1 MGHFF
6 KKADWLGLGKRPSK
20 ASLIFLG
27 LAPFILLVA
36 IYVIGSDMRLSEN
49 PADKLMPSLSKMG
62 DTFTRYAFEEDK
74 RTGEY
79 LLLND
84 WRASMQRLAI
94 GMAAASFVGLVLGIS
109 MGLFPYIRQA
119 LLPFVTF
126 WSIVPP
132 LAILPILF
140 ILFGVGESGKIMLI
154 FLGAVWFI
162 SRDLYEQVSNVPKE
176 QIVKTLT
183 FNASIFSI
191 IWRVILPQILP
202 RLIDAVRLTL
212 GAAWLFLIAS
222 EAIAATEGLGY
233 RIFLVR
239 RYLAMDVIIPY
250 VAVITFTGFILDII
264 LRKTNAVFY
273 PWYVAQKRT

>member
-1 MGHFF
+1 MRGFF
-6 KKADWLGLGKRPSK
+6 SKAAWLGLGTNRSRTL
-20 ASLIFLG
+20 LIILG
-27 LAPFILLVA
+27 LIPFILLA
-36 IYVIGSDMRLSEN
+36 TAYLIGSDIRLAEN
-49 PADKLMPSLSKMG
+49 PSDKLMPSFEKMTN
-62 DTFTRYAFEEDK
+62 TFTRYAFEEDK

-84 WRASMQRLAI
+84 WLASMKRLLI
-94 GMAAASFVGLVLGIS
+94 GMGAASFVALILGIS

-140 ILFGVGESGKIMLI
+140 ILFGVGETGKVMLI

-162 SRDLYEQVSNVPKE
+162 SRDLYEQVSNIPKE
-176 QIVKTLT
+176 QIVKVLT
-183 FNASIFSI
+183 FNASIFNI
-191 IWRVILPQILP
+191 IRRVILPQVMP

-250 VAVITFTGFILDII
+250 VAVITLTGFMLDII
-264 LRKTNAVFY
+264 LRKINVIFY
-273 PWYVAQKRT
+273 PWYVAQKRS